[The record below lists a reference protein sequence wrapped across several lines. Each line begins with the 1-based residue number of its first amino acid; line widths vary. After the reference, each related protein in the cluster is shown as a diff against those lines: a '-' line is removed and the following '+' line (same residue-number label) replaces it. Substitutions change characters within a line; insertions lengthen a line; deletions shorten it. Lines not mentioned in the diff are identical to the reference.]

1 MRSPNRLT
9 VIYPHLPVI
18 ASVCT
23 TPAYRSGRTATA
35 VIPAVTDPQRHRK
48 SVVIR
53 ALHDL
58 IELGESGLVIHI
70 PHIPRLKLSPRD
82 HENDTVETI
91 RLDAGKNSPPCYH
104 LLCPSS

>member
-1 MRSPNRLT
+1 
-9 VIYPHLPVI
+9 VI
-18 ASVCT
+18 
-23 TPAYRSGRTATA
+23 
-35 VIPAVTDPQRHRK
+35 
-48 SVVIR
+48 IR

-91 RLDAGKNSPPCYH
+91 RLDAGKI
-104 LLCPSS
+104 CPHVIIFCAPVVDRPGIAEVGHGF